1 MKNIYE
7 EIEQLLAAGETV
19 ATATVVRTQGS
30 TPREVGAK
38 MVVRPSG
45 EIVGTIGGG
54 CGEAAVKQAAM
65 SAIGDGERQTMRL
78 DLTDDITLDTEMV
91 CGGVMSVFIDLWD
104 ERDLEFLEAINQG
117 FEESKKL
124 GLATPLSTAQALRSF
139 GYAQDRRRSGQA
151 RPRRLILPDGQ
162 TVGTLGDEEVDAWV
176 TSQALEALTQ
186 GASRT
191 VADPKKELE
200 VFIEVQIS
208 PPTLII
214 AGGGHIAVP
223 LAKFGTMMG
232 FRVVVV
238 DDRPAFANRE
248 RFPEADEVIEAD
260 FGETLSTYPLDDQ
273 TYIAIM
279 TRGHSHDMECLLQVI
294 ESPVAYIGMI
304 GSRRRVRGVLD
315 LVKAEGYSE
324 EALARVHAPIG
335 LDIGAQTPEE
345 IALSVMAE
353 VVRARRGGSGGPLSQ
368 Q

>member
-7 EIEQLLAAGETV
+7 EIEQLIAGVETV
-19 ATATVVRTQGS
+19 ATATVIKTQGS

-45 EIVGTIGGG
+45 QLVGTIGGG
-54 CGEAAVKQAAM
+54 CGEAAVRQVAV
-65 SAIGDGERQTMRL
+65 SAIADGERHTIRL
-78 DLTDDITLDTEMV
+78 DLTDDVTLDTEMV

-104 ERDLEFLEAINQG
+104 ERDLEFLEAVNEG
-117 FEESKKL
+117 FRQNKKIAV
-124 GLATPLSTAQALRSF
+124 ATPISTTQALRRS
-139 GYAQDRRRSGQA
+139 SGQA

-162 TVGTLGDEEVDAWV
+162 SVGTLGDEKLDAWV

-186 GASRT
+186 GASRIVT
-191 VADPKKELE
+191 DAEREVE
-200 VFIEVQIS
+200 VFIEVRIS

-223 LAKFGTMMG
+223 LAKLGTMMG
-232 FRVVVV
+232 FRVVVL
-238 DDRPAFANRE
+238 DDRPDFANRE
-248 RFPEADEVIEAD
+248 RFPEADEVIAAD
-260 FGETLSTYPLDDQ
+260 FGEAFSSYPIDDQ

-294 ESPVAYIGMI
+294 QSPAGYIGMI
-304 GSRRRVRGVLD
+304 GSRRRVRGVFD
-315 LVKAEGYSE
+315 LVKAEGYTGE
-324 EALARVHAPIG
+324 GLARVHAPIG

-353 VVRARRGGSGGPLSQ
+353 VMKARRGGSGRSLSAGDAKV
-368 Q
+368 

>member
-1 MKNIYE
+1 MASMKNIYE
-7 EIEQLLAAGETV
+7 EIEQLIAGGETI
-19 ATATVVRTQGS
+19 ATATVARTQGS

-54 CGEAAVKQAAM
+54 CGEAAVRQVAL
-65 SAIGDGERQTMRL
+65 SAIGDGERHTMRL
-78 DLTDDITLDTEMV
+78 DLTDDVTLDTEMV

-104 ERDLEFLEAINQG
+104 ERDLEFLEAVNDA
-117 FEESKKL
+117 FRENKKL
-124 GLATPLSTAQALRSF
+124 ALATPISTA
-139 GYAQDRRRSGQA
+139 QA

-162 TVGTLGDEEVDAWV
+162 TVGSIGDEEIDAWI

-186 GASRT
+186 GTSRT
-191 VADPKKELE
+191 VTDPHKALE

-223 LAKFGTMMG
+223 LARLGTMLG
-232 FRVVVV
+232 FRVVVL

-248 RFPEADEVIEAD
+248 RFPEADEVLAGD
-260 FGETLSTYPLDDQ
+260 FGETLSTYPVDDQ

-279 TRGHSHDMECLLQVI
+279 TRGHSHDMECLLQTI
-294 ESPVAYIGMI
+294 ESPAAYIGMI
-304 GSRRRVRGVLD
+304 GSRRRVRGVFD
-315 LVKAEGYSE
+315 LVKEEGVDE
-324 EALARVHAPIG
+324 ELLARVHAPIG

-353 VVRARRGGSGGPLSQ
+353 VAKARRGGTGHSLSARDVEI
-368 Q
+368 

>member
-7 EIEQLLAAGETV
+7 EIEQLIAGGETI
-19 ATATVVRTQGS
+19 ATATVVSTQGS

-54 CGEAAVKQAAM
+54 CGEAAVFQAAM
-65 SAIGDGERQTMRL
+65 SAISDGGRDTMRL
-78 DLTDDITLDTEMV
+78 DLTDDVTLDTEMV

-104 ERDLEFLEAINQG
+104 ERDLEFLEAASEG
-117 FEESKKL
+117 FKESKKL
-124 GLATPLSTAQALRSF
+124 ALATPISTT
-139 GYAQDRRRSGQA
+139 QA
-151 RPRRLILPDGQ
+151 RLRRLILPDGQ
-162 TVGTLGDEEVDAWV
+162 TMGTLGDEKVDAWV

-191 VADPKKELE
+191 VTDPQKGLE

-223 LAKFGTMMG
+223 LARLGTMLG
-232 FRVVVV
+232 FRVVVL
-238 DDRPAFANRE
+238 DDRPTFANRE
-248 RFPEADEVIEAD
+248 RFPEADEVLAAD
-260 FGETLSTYPLDDQ
+260 FAETLSTYPLDDQ
-273 TYIAIM
+273 TYVAIM

-294 ESPVAYIGMI
+294 ESPVAYVGMI
-304 GSRRRVRGVLD
+304 GSRRRVSGVFE

-324 EALARVHAPIG
+324 ESLVRVHAPIG

-345 IALSVMAE
+345 IALSVIAE
-353 VVRARRGGSGGPLSQ
+353 VVGVKRGGSGRSLSQ
-368 Q
+368 R